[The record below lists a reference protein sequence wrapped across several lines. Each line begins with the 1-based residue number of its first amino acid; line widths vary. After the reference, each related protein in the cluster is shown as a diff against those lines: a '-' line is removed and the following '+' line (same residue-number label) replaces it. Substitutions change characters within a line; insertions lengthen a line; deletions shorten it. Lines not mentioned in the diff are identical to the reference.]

1 MEGATNT
8 MAVRSCESEP
18 GFVEDGARRPGA
30 PLPVIERVLGIDPG
44 LTVTGYSVVEPAPGG
59 PCVLEAGVIRPSA
72 HYAAMGQRLAYLY
85 RGIEEVLDEFLPSA
99 VAVERVHSHVKYPR
113 TAILMAHAR
122 GVIVL

>member
-1 MEGATNT
+1 MEGATNP

-18 GFVEDGARRPGA
+18 GFVEDGARSPVA
-30 PLPVIERVLGIDPG
+30 PLPVLERVVGIDPG
-44 LTVTGYSVVEPAPGG
+44 LNVTGYSVVEPGLAG

-72 HYAAMGQRLAYLY
+72 HCAAMGQRLAYLY

-122 GVIVL
+122 GVIV